1 MVISISIHHPRP
13 GKEELLIDSMHRYGA
28 AARTQAGL
36 VEVHTLKDAR
46 TGTLVGLAV
55 WESEAAKNAAQTALW
70 EAVKD
75 DDFDDW
81 ESEPISGYL
90 LEEV

>member
-1 MVISISIHHPRP
+1 
-13 GKEELLIDSMHRYGA
+13 MHRYGA
-28 AARTQAGL
+28 AARTQTGL

-55 WESEAAKNAAQTALW
+55 WENDEARIAARPALM

-81 ESEPISGYL
+81 ESEPITGYL